1 MSYPLHHLEI
11 KLGLTIQEVMATSA
25 INENFLYKPLDTGNA
40 HISIRVLQPLPG
52 DISDPLSCTLENY
65 ADATA
70 QGWTCLSYTWGTEP
84 ATKEIKIN
92 GISFLVRSNV
102 YDFLKEARRQ
112 GLTNLWIDSICINQS
127 NMEER
132 NAQVELMSRIFS
144 DAKLVMVWLGQG
156 SEATERA
163 FRLLESGFP
172 SDTVSISLASGK
184 AVCCQMSSIEC
195 SSLFEACNAPIWTRR
210 WVKQEI
216 LMPKTAI
223 LCYGQ
228 ASVRVSIFLGLMDSL
243 VDYSTYHSHAVPAES
258 VQEGVSKEQQDE
270 AEACFYDKN
279 DSGQRLRQCANVLA
293 LNQARRFK
301 GRNMRLPAFLDI
313 FEDSVC
319 TDFHDHV
326 YAFRGLIDQG
336 SSLHVDYRLST
347 TEMFVN
353 ILDFVARSTHP
364 LLRGASPAERNFL
377 ANIYRGFNLTMND
390 LEVVFRSHRTR
401 FLVQVGESFEMLR
414 KDVSVWIFLDSII
427 DPDEFVSSAWRARE
441 LLGNCRR
448 FLRDLQELHEYHTVL
463 NQLRTD
469 ADMIERGVWLYGLRS
484 WSGPS
489 LAGLRAVYTP
499 EWFYG
504 CRPETASQLNRLL
517 GQGCPIMS
525 MAFDPCG
532 QDEVLQDWLDEV
544 KDSLVVTVT
553 DRDDAGHQMQI
564 SIFPGCDSEECLLKR
579 RIGGIA
585 KTDP

>member
-1 MSYPLHHLEI
+1 M
-11 KLGLTIQEVMATSA
+11 TIPTV
-25 INENFLYKPLDTGNA
+25 NENFLYKPLDSGNV
-40 HISIRVLQPLPG
+40 HLSIRVLQPLPG

-65 ADATA
+65 ADATE

-84 ATKEIKIN
+84 ATKEITIN
-92 GISFLVRSNV
+92 GVSFLVRSNV
-102 YDFLKEARRQ
+102 YNFLQEARRR
-112 GLTNLWIDSICINQS
+112 GLTNLWIDSICINQ
-127 NMEER
+127 NDMEER
-132 NAQVELMSRIFS
+132 NAQVGLMSRIFS

-184 AVCCQMSSIEC
+184 AVCCQMSSAEC

-228 ASVRVSIFLGLMDSL
+228 ASVGISIFLALMDSL
-243 VDYSTYHSHAVPAES
+243 VDYSTFHSHAVPTEP
-258 VQEGVSKEQQDE
+258 VQEDVSKEERDE
-270 AEACFYDKN
+270 AGTCFYEN
-279 DSGQRLRQCANVLA
+279 NESQQRLRQCVNVLA
-293 LNQARRFK
+293 LYQTNRFK
-301 GRNMRLPAFLDI
+301 GRNIHLLTFLDM

-326 YAFRGLIDQG
+326 YAFRGLMEQG
-336 SSLHVDYRLST
+336 SSLHVDYKLSNRG
-347 TEMFVN
+347 MFVN
-353 ILDFVARSTHP
+353 TLDFVARTTHP
-364 LLRGASPAERNFL
+364 HLRGASPSERNFL
-377 ANIYRGFNLTMND
+377 ANIYQGFNLTVND
-390 LEVVFRSHRTR
+390 LEVILASYRTR

-414 KDVSVWIFLDSII
+414 KDVSVWIFLDSIT
-427 DPDEFVSSAWRARE
+427 DLEELVSSAWRARE
-441 LLGNCRR
+441 LVDDCRSV
-448 FLRDLQELHEYHTVL
+448 LRDRQEMHEYHTVL
-463 NQLRTD
+463 NQLRKGP
-469 ADMIERGVWLYGLRS
+469 DMIERGVWLYGLRS

-489 LAGLRAVYTP
+489 LAGLRAVYKP

-504 CRPETASQLNRLL
+504 CGPETAGQLNSLI

-532 QDEVLQDWLDEV
+532 QDEALLEWLDGV
-544 KDSLVVTVT
+544 KDSLIVTVT

-564 SIFPGCDSEECLLKR
+564 SVLTGCDSEECLLKR
-579 RIGGIA
+579 RIGGIV
-585 KTDP
+585 KEDT